1 MAGKFNRKKGGTPSP
16 SAEAPAQEPLSQA
29 QQKLLSWHKSV
40 KFRRSL
46 FGGVDEGDLWKK
58 LGDLY
63 ALYDKALWA
72 ERGRYDGLLE
82 AYTAA
87 AGEQMDALRQENESL
102 RQQYAD
108 LYEIY
113 LAQKRALEGPHG

>member
-1 MAGKFNRKKGGTPSP
+1 MAGQFKRKKGGG
-16 SAEAPAQEPLSQA
+16 SAAQPPDQAPLGQA
-29 QQKLLSWHKSV
+29 QQLLHNWHKSV
-40 KFRRSL
+40 RFRKAL

-63 ALYDKALWA
+63 TLYDKALCS

-82 AYTAA
+82 AYTTA

-108 LYEIY
+108 LYQIY
-113 LAQKRALEGPHG
+113 LAQKQALEGPHG